1 MCVCVFVCVF
11 LAKLKENVAK
21 LPLRLQLT
29 AKLRVEPMTR
39 SFCSCCYACCVVVAC
54 LPKQAAANGTL
65 QQQQQLCLLFAFAI
79 VVCVHLIMIFRCW
92 PQNVGNTFF
101 QLATYALAKHS
112 GHAQW
117 QQLYKK
123 EVLLRYLC
131 KYSTVDLHSGT
142 KRTKNKFWVIN
153 TFSKSF
159 SNQKAVPSIPRLP
172 HCARAIRQRQLRH
185 NATNKMWQMQQFVSR
200 ATFAISTQLTQN
212 KEAEKKTI

>member
-65 QQQQQLCLLFAFAI
+65 QQQQQQLCLLFAFAI

-142 KRTKNKFWVIN
+142 KRTKKIN
-153 TFSKSF
+153 SELLIHSVNHSVTRKQCHQFHVCPTVLGQLGNGSSGIMPQIKCGKCNNSF
-159 SNQKAVPSIPRLP
+159 PVQLLQFPR
-172 HCARAIRQRQLRH
+172 
-185 NATNKMWQMQQFVSR
+185 N
-200 ATFAISTQLTQN
+200 
-212 KEAEKKTI
+212 